1 MIDCAITH
9 LSLRPQRLFLR
20 QSARR
25 LIGGETLERV
35 CDLVARLNGG
45 GKRVTLGLL
54 GEDAE
59 TERAARAIAAE
70 ERRALEEIEARGLDA
85 ALSVKLSALGLA
97 LDEELCFELLL
108 ALAAAADK
116 KGSVVLIDME
126 SAAAIDATLRLYR
139 RLREQGHDNVSI
151 ALQARSKRTF
161 DDIEALAPLTPRISI
176 CKGSYETLPEDM
188 ASSEAQTRERFLRS
202 ISRLADAA
210 ASIGI
215 STHDRDLIA
224 ESRCLLAV
232 AGRTR
237 ADYEIQMLY
246 GVAPRL
252 EAELIAAGEPL
263 RIYVPYG
270 TDWYPYVSRRMAKIG
285 KR

>member
-1 MIDCAITH
+1 M
-9 LSLRPQRLFLR
+9 LLRR
-20 QSARR
+20 SARR
-25 LIGGETLERV
+25 LIGGETLERA
-35 CDLVARLNGG
+35 CDIVARLNGE

-59 TERAARAIAAE
+59 TERAARTIAAE

-108 ALAAAADK
+108 TLAAAADE
-116 KGSVVLIDME
+116 KGSAVLIDME
-126 SAAAIDATLRLYR
+126 SADAIDATLRLYR

-151 ALQARSKRTF
+151 ALQARSSRTLA
-161 DDIEALAPLTPRISI
+161 DIDALAPLSPRISI
-176 CKGSYETLPEDM
+176 CKGSYEVPPED
-188 ASSEAQTRERFLRS
+188 AAVSEGQVRERFLRAV
-202 ISRLADAA
+202 SRLADAA
-210 ASIGI
+210 TAIGI
-215 STHDRDLIA
+215 STHDGDLIA
-224 ESRCLLAV
+224 ESRRLLTV

-237 ADYEIQMLY
+237 ADYELQLLY

-263 RIYVPYG
+263 RIYLPYG
-270 TDWYPYVSRRMAKIG
+270 ADWYPYVLRRTT
-285 KR
+285 R

>member
-1 MIDCAITH
+1 M
-9 LSLRPQRLFLR
+9 
-20 QSARR
+20 
-25 LIGGETLERV
+25 
-35 CDLVARLNGG
+35 
-45 GKRVTLGLL
+45 
-54 GEDAE
+54 
-59 TERAARAIAAE
+59 
-70 ERRALEEIEARGLDA
+70 
-85 ALSVKLSALGLA
+85 KLSALGLEVE
-97 LDEELCFELLL
+97 EELCFGLLL
-108 ALAAAADK
+108 ALTAAAET
-116 KGSVVLIDME
+116 KGRAVLIDME

-139 RLREQGHDNVSI
+139 RLREQGHDNVGI
-151 ALQARSKRTF
+151 ALQARSKRTL

-176 CKGSYETLPEDM
+176 CKGSYETLLEG
-188 ASSEAQTRERFLRS
+188 AAASEAQTRERFLRS
-202 ISRLADAA
+202 ISRLADSAA
-210 ASIGI
+210 AIGI

-252 EAELIAAGEPL
+252 EAELVAAGEPL

-270 TDWYPYVSRRMAKIG
+270 TDWYPYVSRRAAKVG